1 MHALLRTGFLDH
13 VEAVKVWLTFKAVR
27 VGATGW
33 VVSTVFALIQSVQT
47 LEGSSGVTIFVWN
60 GIKAPEVIGALFA
73 LHARVKTGQ
82 RLGAH
87 ASNTHR
93 SVRIQLRHAGHEI
106 ETTLAMTT
114 LFSTV
119 HIFCAGIVFNAA
131 GHAVLAILK
140 TFKRSIGHAIDL
152 KMLFGHA
159 LWVKVV
165 AVAPRNQ
172 SISTNGSSNRTI
184 IHGNCVRKDCTQIGV
199 GRF

>member
-1 MHALLRTGFLDH
+1 M
-13 VEAVKVWLTFKAVR
+13 R
-27 VGATGW
+27 VGANGW
-33 VVSTVFALIQSVQT
+33 VVSTVFTLIQSVQT
-47 LEGSSGVTIFVWN
+47 LESTRRVAILVWN
-60 GIKAPEVIGALFA
+60 GIQAPEVIGALLA
-73 LHARVKTGQ
+73 LHAGIKTGQ

-87 ASNTHR
+87 ASNAHR

-106 ETTLAMTT
+106 ETALAMTT
-114 LFSTV
+114 FFSAI
-119 HIFCAGIVFNAA
+119 HLISAGIVFNAA

-152 KMLFGHA
+152 KMLFGQS

-184 IHGNCVRKDCTQIGV
+184 IHGNCVRKDCTHIHV
-199 GRF
+199 GGF